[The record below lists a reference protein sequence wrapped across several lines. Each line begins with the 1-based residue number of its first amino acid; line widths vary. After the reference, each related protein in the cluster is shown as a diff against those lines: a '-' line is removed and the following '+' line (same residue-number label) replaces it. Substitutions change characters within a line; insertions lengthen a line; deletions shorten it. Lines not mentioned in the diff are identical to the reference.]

1 MTEITSKRRR
11 LETPWCAEP
20 DTLDRI
26 LGDLEKHTLSPEL
39 GAFGFIDR
47 SPQWIRPADAERYAG
62 CAHVL
67 GNFDSYSGVFEVITD
82 DADVI
87 ERLSAAIARNM
98 ATPEY
103 AEAKRRYE
111 QERAERKA
119 AMAEDHQHR
128 IALSEVIHGK

>member
-1 MTEITSKRRR
+1 MTKITSKRRR

-67 GNFDSYSGVFEVITD
+67 GNFDGYSGAFEVITD
-82 DADVI
+82 DADVL

>member
-1 MTEITSKRRR
+1 MTEITSTRRR

-26 LGDLEKHTLSPEL
+26 LGDLEKHTLLPEL

-47 SPQWIRPADAERYAG
+47 SPRWIRPADAERYAG

-67 GNFDSYSGVFEVITD
+67 GNFDGYSGAFEVITD
-82 DADVI
+82 DADVL

-128 IALSEVIHGK
+128 IAISEVIHGK